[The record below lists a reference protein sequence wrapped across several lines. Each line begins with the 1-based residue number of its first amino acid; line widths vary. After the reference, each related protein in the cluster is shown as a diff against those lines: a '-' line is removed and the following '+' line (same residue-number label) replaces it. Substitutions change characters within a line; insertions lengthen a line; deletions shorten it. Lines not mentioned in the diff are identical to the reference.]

1 MAYSGYSSWAG
12 NWQVLR
18 GWHVKGISASILQQW
33 KQALLH
39 LFNIICFSLFE
50 QSRVDSLYKDRWD
63 VEDDSAGSQ
72 SSGEVRLKAKCWLT
86 ASSWCTLTQASCG
99 EHLSQVHRYFVPP
112 QSTCQSHTVRQSLT
126 CYQWLWPPLR
136 IHARISWHIYICM
149 CLWERGYEA
158 TSIFSTVH
166 WALPLLRWSVPR
178 TGS

>member
-18 GWHVKGISASILQQW
+18 GRHVKGISASILQQW

-63 VEDDSAGSQ
+63 VEDDSAGSR

-86 ASSWCTLTQASCG
+86 ASSRCTLTQASCG
-99 EHLSQVHRYFVPP
+99 EHLPPSTQILCTATVDLSITHGQAVTDVLPVVVTTSEDTCTYKLTHLHLHVSLGKGIWSYIYF
-112 QSTCQSHTVRQSLT
+112 
-126 CYQWLWPPLR
+126 
-136 IHARISWHIYICM
+136 
-149 CLWERGYEA
+149 
-158 TSIFSTVH
+158 
-166 WALPLLRWSVPR
+166 
-178 TGS
+178 